1 MLGAGAGGDFVLR
14 QSFLFCSF
22 LFHSRRRRGPSLAL
36 ISARLGHRLP
46 AAAATRPAPLQP
58 AASLTF
64 CYFLASLL
72 LPPSRPPC
80 SLPPP
85 PPAGSPPSPR
95 APAASRL
102 PASRVLP
109 PSGMSCSP
117 GTPCPGRRG
126 TAVAA
131 RLRSPPPR
139 APWSPGEG
147 RLDAGRLLSQK
158 PSVPTPH
165 CTLPPS
171 TFFP

>member
-1 MLGAGAGGDFVLR
+1 MDRRSGYITEGQKWECLEPDFLVTT
-14 QSFLFCSF
+14 
-22 LFHSRRRRGPSLAL
+22 SLADTV
-36 ISARLGHRLP
+36 HP
-46 AAAATRPAPLQP
+46 CTR
-58 AASLTF
+58 
-64 CYFLASLL
+64 
-72 LPPSRPPC
+72 RPPC

-147 RLDAGRLLSQK
+147 RCGGPRQAGRRPTALPEAVCTHPTLHPAALHLFSLTPRRWKDNLACPFLHICVLDSAFQGLLA
-158 PSVPTPH
+158 
-165 CTLPPS
+165 
-171 TFFP
+171 